1 MAYPLTVT
9 EFEIPQRS
17 GAVLCLPH
25 PREFAAIAR
34 ANADALAGARLQI
47 GGLALPELRRRAR
60 ARVSQEAGE
69 FTRAMGIQPAQVAPD
84 ALWLVTGH
92 QPFLFHPGIWIKH
105 LLVDRMAADGVAALS
120 IPVDCDALE
129 DVGADVPTMEQG
141 LRLMHET
148 LTRAPADVA
157 YEAQPAPSPAQW
169 REFLDR
175 LAAHLRTVGAPEISR
190 AFEAFVKAAGTIDG
204 AADIGSFLTIARR
217 RHEGYRRYLELPA
230 SRLGLTNEFAA
241 FFVHILRDCER
252 FSDAYNRHLDAYREQ
267 RNIRTAAQ
275 PFPNLER
282 DGRRIEL
289 PFWTVQ
295 AGRRLTLF
303 AERAAG
309 AWRLWAE
316 GTVVGTVDD
325 GDGIA
330 DLRRLAVRPKALT
343 LTAFMRL
350 CLADLFVH
358 GVGGGRYDRVT
369 DAVITDYFG
378 IVPPQYAVVTAT
390 LHLPLGAF
398 NLAEERK
405 RLQRRLLEL
414 QHNPER
420 LLAGPSEPQ
429 QALIDEKW
437 RLIRALDGAGLTRRE
452 RRGATQR
459 IREINEALSTSLES
473 ERAHTQ
479 RSLESLADAG
489 DAADAA
495 THRGYP
501 FCFFF
506 PQDVDALIQ
515 ATLDHGPGA

>member
-1 MAYPLTVT
+1 
-9 EFEIPQRS
+9 
-17 GAVLCLPH
+17 
-25 PREFAAIAR
+25 
-34 ANADALAGARLQI
+34 
-47 GGLALPELRRRAR
+47 
-60 ARVSQEAGE
+60 
-69 FTRAMGIQPAQVAPD
+69 
-84 ALWLVTGH
+84 
-92 QPFLFHPGIWIKH
+92 
-105 LLVDRMAADGVAALS
+105 
-120 IPVDCDALE
+120 
-129 DVGADVPTMEQG
+129 
-141 LRLMHET
+141 
-148 LTRAPADVA
+148 
-157 YEAQPAPSPAQW
+157 
-169 REFLDR
+169 
-175 LAAHLRTVGAPEISR
+175 
-190 AFEAFVKAAGTIDG
+190 
-204 AADIGSFLTIARR
+204 
-217 RHEGYRRYLELPA
+217 
-230 SRLGLTNEFAA
+230 
-241 FFVHILRDCER
+241 
-252 FSDAYNRHLDAYREQ
+252 
-267 RNIRTAAQ
+267 
-275 PFPNLER
+275 
-282 DGRRIEL
+282 
-289 PFWTVQ
+289 
-295 AGRRLTLF
+295 
-303 AERAAG
+303 
-309 AWRLWAE
+309 LWAE

-398 NLAEERK
+398 NLAEERE

-420 LLAGPSEPQ
+420 LLAAPSEPQ

-437 RLIRALDGAGLTRRE
+437 RLIPALDGAGLTRRE
-452 RRGATQR
+452 RREATQR

-479 RSLESLADAG
+479 RSLESLANAG

-501 FCFFF
+501 LCFFF